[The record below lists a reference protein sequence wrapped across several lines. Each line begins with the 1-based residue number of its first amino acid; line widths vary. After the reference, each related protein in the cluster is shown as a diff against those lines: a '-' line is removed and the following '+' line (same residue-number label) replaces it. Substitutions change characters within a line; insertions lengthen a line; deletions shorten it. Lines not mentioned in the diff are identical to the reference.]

1 MRKHRNPRPRL
12 PKEPPTD
19 NSDTD
24 PRPHVAA
31 LFELSALGWRVT
43 EIRPDRALWR
53 VTVTRYDGDATIG
66 VTDADPDEA
75 LDEAVRYA
83 AVDAEEVR
91 VPAAALEEGAGSADP
106 EARAAFVA
114 QLEAL
119 GWELLDEP
127 QKTAAGWRATV
138 RHGDVS
144 LFAFMPTE
152 QEALRDLFERAL
164 ARAKDER

>member
-1 MRKHRNPRPRL
+1 MPSHRDPRPNV
-12 PKEPPTD
+12 PKPPSTD
-19 NSDTD
+19 NPGTD

-31 LFELSALGWRVT
+31 LRELSVLGWRVT

-66 VTDADPDEA
+66 VTDSDPDEA

-83 AVDAEEVR
+83 AVDAEEARDPV
-91 VPAAALEEGAGSADP
+91 AALEEGAGSADP

-119 GWELLDEP
+119 GWELLERRSGTFSSAPWRTRWRGADV
-127 QKTAAGWRATV
+127 AARQP
-138 RHGDVS
+138 R
-144 LFAFMPTE
+144 P
-152 QEALRDLFERAL
+152 
-164 ARAKDER
+164 